1 MIEDAP
7 LRGHS
12 FETKRRVE
20 TKIVGSGGVQNSG
33 RSPAAIAPLLNI
45 QILKIQITECHNL
58 MASSGIFGKNS
69 DSFLLKEKK

>member
-12 FETKRRVE
+12 LETKRRVE
-20 TKIVGSGGVQNSG
+20 TKIMELGVQNSG

-45 QILKIQITECHNL
+45 QIFKIQITECHNL

-69 DSFLLKEKK
+69 DTFLLREKK